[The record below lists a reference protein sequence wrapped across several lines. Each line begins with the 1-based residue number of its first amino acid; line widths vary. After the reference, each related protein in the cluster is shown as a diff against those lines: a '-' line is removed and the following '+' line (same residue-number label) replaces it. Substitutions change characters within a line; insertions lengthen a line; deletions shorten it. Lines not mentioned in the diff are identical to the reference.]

1 MLSKIASPRQLL
13 AELRQI
19 QDYINSSAKPQRA
32 VIAADLR
39 DLANRIAGGDKKPL
53 YGHDDMN
60 SAYQVDDYPYSFK
73 LRCKIRYWLEFSP
86 SKGFRFVSQTE
97 NPKTMRWNAPKKSTY
112 NLLGG
117 CMYLD
122 EKDHVQWDG
131 VTEYSDGAKVLEF
144 VKNFPKSNFTNLKVY
159 VAKKI
164 RFLQLSAEGKVVW
177 TMNGVAQP
185 VTEEDMGRSRAEL
198 ETWQEV
204 EKKI

>member
-1 MLSKIASPRQLL
+1 MLRKLASTAETSHVLREIL
-13 AELRQI
+13 AYANSARPSRTDLAFYLR
-19 QDYINSSAKPQRA
+19 S
-32 VIAADLR
+32 
-39 DLANRIAGGDKKPL
+39 LANRVAGAGKEPL

-73 LRCKIRYWLEFSP
+73 LRCKIRYWLEFNG

-117 CMYLD
+117 VMYLD

-131 VTEYSDGAKVLEF
+131 ITEYSDGAKVLEF
-144 VKNFPKSNFTNLKVY
+144 VKNYPKANFTNLKIY
-159 VAKKI
+159 VAKKLKY
-164 RFLQLSAEGKVVW
+164 LQLSSEGKLVW

-185 VTEEDMGRSRAEL
+185 VSEEDMGRARAEL

>member
-1 MLSKIASPRQLL
+1 MLRKIASP
-13 AELRQI
+13 AELSHALREI
-19 QDYINSSAKPQRA
+19 LAYANSARPSRT
-32 VIAADLR
+32 DLAFYLR
-39 DLANRIAGGDKKPL
+39 SLANRVAGGGKTPL

-97 NPKTMRWNAPKKSTY
+97 NPKTMRWNTPKKSTY

-131 VTEYSDGAKVLEF
+131 ITEYSDGPKVLEF
-144 VKNFPKSNFTNLKVY
+144 VKNYPKANYTNLKVY

-164 RFLQLSAEGKVVW
+164 RFLQAYIDGKAVI
-177 TMNGVAQP
+177 TMNGVPQP
-185 VTEEDMGRSRAEL
+185 LSEEDIGRNRAEL
-198 ETWQEV
+198 ESWQEV
-204 EKKI
+204 EKKL